1 MAGSRRRTLDQRLFG
16 GGPKRILALD
26 GGGVRGILSAGILQ
40 ELERRLALRSGRTD
54 FRLCEYFDLIGGTST
69 GSILAAGL
77 AMGKSCAECA
87 ELYREIAPDVFNSKA
102 KNAGIR
108 KPRFNAAKLEAALAR
123 ALGDHELSSN
133 ALKTGLAIFA
143 KRVDTGSA
151 WTLTNN
157 PRSKYWE
164 GSTLGAA
171 PNKRLVVRKLVQASA
186 AAPTFFDEVRL
197 TLDQDGALV
206 ENAEGVFVDG
216 AIAGL
221 NNPSVQLL
229 KVATLKSFGLEWP
242 SGEDQI
248 LMVSVGA
255 GYWRPRIDATTF
267 ASTALDEIAP
277 TAARAIEALKTMI
290 HDTTVG
296 AVSTM
301 QAISR
306 SPRPWRI
313 DSEVEDMR
321 EDHLSP
327 FPILSFQRMDVG
339 LDADALKALDFDY
352 AEADILRMRDLAT
365 DDPATLARLHD
376 IGLRA
381 GQSYF
386 RNAPGREAQD
396 WENQILPPRFDP
408 EFFSDRA
415 LGQPKTRL
423 DAMGRLFERRP
434 TSGD

>member
-1 MAGSRRRTLDQRLFG
+1 MAGSRRRTLEQRLFG
-16 GGPKRILALD
+16 SGPKRILSLD

-40 ELERRLALRSGRTD
+40 EIERRLAIRSGRPD

-77 AMGKSCAECA
+77 AMGKTAAECA
-87 ELYREIAPDVFNSKA
+87 DLYREIAPDVFNAKGKA
-102 KNAGIR
+102 AGIR
-108 KPRFNAAKLEAALAR
+108 RPRFSAAKLEAALER
-123 ALGDHELSSN
+123 ALGDHELSSKE
-133 ALKTGLAIFA
+133 LKTGLAIFA

-157 PRSKYWE
+157 PRSKFWE
-164 GSTLGAA
+164 GSALGAA
-171 PNKRLVVRKLVQASA
+171 ANKRLVVRKLVQASA
-186 AAPTFFDEVRL
+186 AAPTFFDEVKL
-197 TLDQDGALV
+197 TLDNDGAMV

-229 KVATLKSFGLEWP
+229 KVATLKSYGFEWP

-248 LMVSVGA
+248 LMLSIGT
-255 GYWRPRIDATTF
+255 GFWRPRLDATAF
-267 ASTALDEIAP
+267 KASALDEIAP

-301 QAISR
+301 QSLSR
-306 SPRPWRI
+306 PPRPWRI

-321 EDHLSP
+321 DDHLSP
-327 FPILSFQRMDVG
+327 FPILAFQRMDWG
-339 LDADALKALDFDY
+339 LDVEALKGLDFDVS
-352 AEADILRMRDLAT
+352 EADVLQMRELAS
-365 DDPATLARLHD
+365 DDPAILARLHD
-376 IGLRA
+376 IGLRV

-386 RNAPGREAQD
+386 RGQPGRDAPD
-396 WENQILPPRFDP
+396 WESQILPPRFDP
-408 EFFSDRA
+408 EFFADRA
-415 LGQPKTRL
+415 QGQPKTRL
-423 DAMGRLFERRP
+423 DAMGRLFDRRP